1 MGYHGQRSGGAPSV
15 GVWSVQRNGMTATAL
30 TQRQAATNVS
40 GTEWRWVTI
49 FGGLL
54 VAASVLPYLW
64 AFVSLNAQPTHRF
77 VGILHSPLDSAAYI
91 AKIDQ
96 GLRGAWL
103 STLTHTPEVTPSFFL
118 NSFYLVLG
126 HLARALGLSTLMIFH
141 LARLTMSFAMFVA
154 LYHLGSTIWNRLR
167 PRRLFFS
174 IAAVGSGL
182 GWLALMLSPETPQTQ
197 LAVDLNLFEALPLL
211 STFANPHFPLAI
223 ALIALI
229 AATYVTVFRPGFQMT
244 PTFTNGGLGIALISL
259 LLVIVLPHGWL
270 PIASALSLYVIIL
283 VMRTRRLPLLEVT
296 WVSLTILPALPIL
309 IYYAVMMSA
318 ETPLS
323 AWIAQNRIAPLPPDR
338 YLFGFGLPLLAALPG
353 IWRALRYFERDGDRF
368 MLLWLIVNAIIL
380 YLPLPMPQR
389 SVIGLFIPIVY
400 FATRAMEDFWFERI
414 PARWRDAA
422 LVAFFVFIVPSNV
435 LMAIVPMI
443 GINDPARGEE
453 GGLMMPKGYT
463 DAFRW
468 LNSTGEESVVVLA
481 QPLPSLWLPAHTPMR
496 VVYGHPYDTL
506 QSSERLTDVRSWYA
520 GKDCRAILTRYNVRY
535 ILTQQNTPYNGAA
548 CLNELGLRTP
558 AVVYDDIS
566 VYRVP
571 KELGRAL
578 P

>member
-1 MGYHGQRSGGAPSV
+1 
-15 GVWSVQRNGMTATAL
+15 VQRNNMTATVL
-30 TQRQAATNVS
+30 TQQQAATNVS
-40 GTEWRWVTI
+40 GTEWRWVII

-64 AFVSLNAQPTHRF
+64 AFISLNTQPTHRF
-77 VGILHSPLDSAAYI
+77 VGILHSPLDSAVYI

-126 HLARALGLSTLMIFH
+126 HLAKALGLSTLMIFH

-229 AATYVTVFRPGFQMT
+229 AATYITVFRPGFEMT
-244 PTFTNGGLGIALISL
+244 PTLTNGGLGIALISL

-323 AWIAQNRIAPLPPDR
+323 AWIAQSQIAPLPPDR

-400 FATRAMEDFWFERI
+400 FATRAIEDFWFERI
-414 PARWRDAA
+414 PAKWRDAA

-443 GINDPARGEE
+443 GINDPVRGEE

-481 QPLPSLWLPAHTPMR
+481 QPLPSLWLPSYTPMR

-506 QSSERLTDVRSWYA
+506 QSSKRLTDVQLWYA
-520 GKDCRAILTRYNVRY
+520 GQECRAILTRYNVRY
-535 ILTQQNTPYNGAA
+535 ILTQQNTPYDGAT

-558 AVVYDDIS
+558 AVVYNDVS

-571 KELGRAL
+571 KELGKAA

>member
-1 MGYHGQRSGGAPSV
+1 M
-15 GVWSVQRNGMTATAL
+15 QRNNMTATVL
-30 TQRQAATNVS
+30 TQQQAATNVS

-64 AFVSLNAQPTHRF
+64 AFISLNAQPTHRF
-77 VGILHSPLDSAAYI
+77 VGILHSPLDSAVYI

-126 HLARALGLSTLMIFH
+126 HLAKALGLSTLMIFH

-229 AATYVTVFRPGFQMT
+229 AATYIAVFRPGFEMT
-244 PTFTNGGLGIALISL
+244 PTLTNGGLGIALISL

-270 PIASALSLYVIIL
+270 PIAGALSLYVIIL
-283 VMRTRRLPLLEVT
+283 AIRTRRLPILELT

-323 AWIAQNRIAPLPPDR
+323 AWIAQNQIAPLPPDR

-353 IWRALRYFERDGDRF
+353 LWRALRYFERDGDRF

-414 PARWRDAA
+414 PAKWRDAA

-443 GINDPARGEE
+443 GINDPVRGEE

-506 QSSERLTDVRSWYA
+506 QSSERLTDVQLWYA
-520 GKDCRAILTRYNVRY
+520 GQDCRAILTRYNVRY
-535 ILTQQNTPYNGAA
+535 ILTQQNTPYDGAT

-558 AVVYDDIS
+558 AVVYNDIS

-571 KELGRAL
+571 KELGKAA

>member
-1 MGYHGQRSGGAPSV
+1 LQRD
-15 GVWSVQRNGMTATAL
+15 NMTATML
-30 TQRQAATNVS
+30 TQQQTATNVS
-40 GTEWRWVTI
+40 GTEWRWMTI

-64 AFVSLNAQPTHRF
+64 AFISLNAQPTHRF
-77 VGILHSPLDSAAYI
+77 VGILHSPLDSAVYI

-103 STLTHTPEVTPSFFL
+103 STLTHTPEMTPSFFL

-126 HLARALGLSTLMIFH
+126 HLAKALGLSTLMIFH

-154 LYHLGSTIWNRLR
+154 LYHLGSTIWSRLR

-174 IAAVGSGL
+174 IVAVGSGL
-182 GWLALMLSPETPQTQ
+182 GWLALMLAPETPQTQ
-197 LAVDLNLFEALPLL
+197 LAVDLNLFEAIPLL
-211 STFANPHFPLAI
+211 ATFANPHFPLAI

-229 AATYVTVFRPGFQMT
+229 AATYITVFRPGFQMT
-244 PTFTNGGLGIALISL
+244 PTLTNGGLGIALISL
-259 LLVIVLPHGWL
+259 FLVIVLPHGWL
-270 PIASALSLYVIIL
+270 PIASALVLYVIIL
-283 VMRTRRLPLLEVT
+283 ALRSRRLPLLEIT

-309 IYYAVMMSA
+309 IYYAMVMIA

-323 AWIAQNRIAPLPPDR
+323 TWIAQNQIAPLPPDR

-353 IWRALRYFERDGDRF
+353 LWRALRYFERDGDRF

-414 PARWRDAA
+414 PAKWRDAA
-422 LVAFFVFIVPSNV
+422 LIAFFVFIVPSNV

-443 GINDPARGEE
+443 GINDPVRGEE
-453 GGLMMPKGYT
+453 GGLMMPAGYT

-468 LNSTGEESVVVLA
+468 LNSTGEDSVVVLA
-481 QPLPSLWLPAHTPMR
+481 QPLPSLWLPAYTPMR

-506 QSSERLTDVRSWYA
+506 ESSKRLSDVQLWYA
-520 GKDCRAILTRYNVRY
+520 GQDCRAILTRYSVRY
-535 ILTQQNTPYNGAA
+535 ILTQQNTPYDGAA

-558 AVVYDDIS
+558 AVVYNDVA

-571 KELGRAL
+571 KELGKAL

>member
-1 MGYHGQRSGGAPSV
+1 
-15 GVWSVQRNGMTATAL
+15 VQRNNAATVL
-30 TQRQAATNVS
+30 PRQQAATNVS
-40 GTEWRWVTI
+40 AAEWRWVTI

-64 AFVSLNAQPTHRF
+64 AFISLNAQPTHRF
-77 VGILHSPLDSAAYI
+77 VGILHSPLDSAVYI
-91 AKIDQ
+91 AKIGQ

-103 STLTHTPEVTPSFFL
+103 STLTHTPETTPSFFL

-126 HLARALGLSTLMIFH
+126 HLAKALGLSTLMIFH

-197 LAVDLNLFEALPLL
+197 LAVDLNLFEAIPLL

-244 PTFTNGGLGIALISL
+244 PTLTNGGLGVALISL

-270 PIASALSLYVIIL
+270 PIASALSLYLIVL
-283 VMRTRRLPLLEVT
+283 VMRTRRLPLLEAT

-309 IYYAVMMSA
+309 IYYAAMMSG

-323 AWIAQNRIAPLPPDR
+323 AWIAQNQIAPLPPDR

-368 MLLWLIVNAIIL
+368 MLLWLIVNAVIL

-400 FATRAMEDFWFERI
+400 FATRAMEEFWFERI
-414 PARWRDAA
+414 PAKWRDAA
-422 LVAFFVFIVPSNV
+422 LVAFFVFIMPSNV

-463 DAFRW
+463 DAFHW
-468 LNSTGEESVVVLA
+468 LDSTGEESAVVLA

-496 VVYGHPYDTL
+496 VVYGHPYETL
-506 QSSERLTDVRSWYA
+506 QSRERLTDVQSWYS
-520 GKDCRAILTRYNVRY
+520 GQNCRAILARYNVRY
-535 ILTQQNTPYNGAA
+535 ILTQQNTPHDGAA

-571 KELGRAL
+571 KELGKAS